1 MIVSIA
7 MNNQKFI
14 AAVENA
20 ATQNFNNFMDAI
32 MTLSTSITRNFPA
45 KAKGIERNVSA
56 VETYYGEAS
65 GFGNNTCFYCNG
77 VRVNERFLLFSVK

>member
-1 MIVSIA
+1 

-20 ATQNFNNFMDAI
+20 AKQNFNNFMDTI

-56 VETYYGEAS
+56 VETYEEAS
-65 GFGNNTCFYCNG
+65 DYCGINTCFYCNG
-77 VRVNERFLLFSVK
+77 VRVNERSLLFSVK

>member
-20 ATQNFNNFMDAI
+20 AKQNFNNFMDTI

-45 KAKGIERNVSA
+45 KAKGIEQNVSA
-56 VETYYGEAS
+56 VETYEEAS
-65 GFGNNTCFYCNG
+65 GCGNNTCFYCNG
-77 VRVNERFLLFSVK
+77 VRVNERSLLFSVK